1 LSLSNG
7 ILALAFN
14 RNEKLKKIKRFTH
27 KRVVQAHEAQRLT
40 WLDVC
45 PLTRRLLQMKRWE
58 EELSE
63 GLTLDCLAKREGVEL
78 ERVERLMNLLN
89 LPEERVTVQVIP
101 LDRGQ
106 TIVAS

>member
-1 LSLSNG
+1 
-7 ILALAFN
+7 
-14 RNEKLKKIKRFTH
+14 
-27 KRVVQAHEAQRLT
+27 
-40 WLDVC
+40 
-45 PLTRRLLQMKRWE
+45 MKRWE